1 MEKQEFLG
9 QLEASGVQVRQALD
23 RFMGNEELFLS
34 FLAKLPGR
42 MGFEEMLQA
51 LEEENEDIF
60 YLRVHDLKGMA
71 GNLGLVPVQ
80 DCTQAILVEFRAS
93 KFQHKNKLT
102 SLTWEAKRESERLA
116 ALIEGYFEEEAQA

>member
-102 SLTWEAKRESERLA
+102 ALTWEAKRESERLA

>member
-51 LEEENEDIF
+51 LEAGPDHGGAAGDPH
-60 YLRVHDLKGMA
+60 YHRRQRKGCAVQRGAWGGGLPGEA
-71 GNLGLVPVQ
+71 GGPPHG
-80 DCTQAILVEFRAS
+80 AGAGMRGGAGG
-93 KFQHKNKLT
+93 
-102 SLTWEAKRESERLA
+102 LA
-116 ALIEGYFEEEAQA
+116 AQDHHPGLFPGGRDAPSGQ

>member
-1 MEKQEFLG
+1 
-9 QLEASGVQVRQALD
+9 
-23 RFMGNEELFLS
+23 MGNEELFLS

-116 ALIEGYFEEEAQA
+116 ALIGGYFEEEAQA

>member
-42 MGFEEMLQA
+42 MGF
-51 LEEENEDIF
+51 
-60 YLRVHDLKGMA
+60 
-71 GNLGLVPVQ
+71 
-80 DCTQAILVEFRAS
+80 
-93 KFQHKNKLT
+93 
-102 SLTWEAKRESERLA
+102 
-116 ALIEGYFEEEAQA
+116 